1 MDVIAEVEVVYW
13 EVYERRQLPPPI
25 THPLESFQLYDED
38 RRWSERL
45 ERLLMGPLRPTL
57 PTVYLIR
64 ELLNIMEFLQAFLQA
79 HDLLFNIVIKLE
91 NGRMAHRLIRR
102 RVILPFNHFRI
113 PLNSNMTNLQKV
125 WYVSIGVWLNDA
137 STAFIYPI
145 ASRARISLTVDHLQD
160 ERPEAFAFSVFIVKL
175 FPIWV
180 IPPLVCGVQILAVL
194 F

>member
-13 EVYERRQLPPPI
+13 EVYEGRQLPPPI

-38 RRWSERL
+38 WRWSERL
-45 ERLLMGPLRPTL
+45 ERLLMGPVRPTL

-79 HDLLFNIVIKLE
+79 HNLLFNIVIKLE

-145 ASRARISLTVDHLQD
+145 AS
-160 ERPEAFAFSVFIVKL
+160 
-175 FPIWV
+175 
-180 IPPLVCGVQILAVL
+180 
-194 F
+194 